1 VAVSKNSV
9 ASLPLWIKQSLLP
22 FRQVIQYSYFLQNSR
37 SDLKDYDIAK
47 MIATDVIEI
56 WQAVNPQLPLYKE
69 YYIVKLIDKVCF
81 KKSKG

>member
-1 VAVSKNSV
+1 
-9 ASLPLWIKQSLLP
+9 
-22 FRQVIQYSYFLQNSR
+22 
-37 SDLKDYDIAK
+37 LKDYDIAK